1 MHCGKKW
8 WIREFVA
15 PLYISFK
22 SWLCCCS
29 LPSVAPQQLY
39 VIYLSSLPIKLQPPC
54 LLCSSHGLL
63 LQVPPVNT
71 VSMSQNRYVPKTW
84 DSLPNRTK
92 YFESASTLK
101 QCMKTIFFFF
111 EIIIALKFNLAC
123 TKCKGSKS
131 FKSTKKAFVS
141 Y

>member
-63 LQVPPVNT
+63 LQVPLV
-71 VSMSQNRYVPKTW
+71 
-84 DSLPNRTK
+84 NRTGMYQK
-92 YFESASTLK
+92 HGTVYPIVSSTIWICFHFEA
-101 QCMKTIFFFF
+101 MFENHFFF